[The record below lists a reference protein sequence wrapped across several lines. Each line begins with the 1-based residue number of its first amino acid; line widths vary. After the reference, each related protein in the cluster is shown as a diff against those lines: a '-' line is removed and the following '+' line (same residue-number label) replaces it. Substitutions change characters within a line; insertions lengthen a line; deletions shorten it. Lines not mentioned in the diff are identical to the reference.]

1 METRSKQL
9 HLKTNISTV
18 QGSWEIIIY
27 FYNVSGLFAASA
39 DKIKSTDQT
48 VLEAKLGIRKRNQ

>member
-39 DKIKSTDQT
+39 DKIKNT